1 MSGHSK
7 FAVLVLVLFVTANL
21 VWAQPLCSHH
31 MASLKH
37 PAECSMT
44 AMGSSASVAPQRDLR
59 CCHVA
64 PAQPVP
70 KSVLS
75 ESGFEVGPVAA
86 NVVSITS
93 GGDRSLRT
101 GADES
106 RSPVWTPEQ
115 ARLCV
120 FLI

>member
-1 MSGHSK
+1 MSGYSK
-7 FAVLVLVLFVTANL
+7 FAALVLLLFVTANL
-21 VWAQPLCSHH
+21 VWAQPLCGHN

-37 PAECSMT
+37 PVECSMP
-44 AMGSSASVAPQRDLR
+44 AMGSSASVASQRDLT

-64 PAQPVP
+64 PAKPVL
-70 KSVLS
+70 KSVLG
-75 ESGFEVGPVAA
+75 ESAFEVGPVAE

-93 GGDRSLRT
+93 GRDRSLRT